1 MTLNIR
7 FVTLA
12 ALGAML
18 VGGVATAAE
27 LAGPARPGAVVTADG
42 AVADGPL
49 SPADAAEQAEQAIVV
64 GPSVPPAPSGSPTSS
79 TPAQLGT
86 WGWG

>member
-7 FVTLA
+7 FVTIA

-27 LAGPARPGAVVTADG
+27 LAGPTRSGAVVTADG
-42 AVADGPL
+42 TVAGGPQQGG
-49 SPADAAEQAEQAIVV
+49 DASSQAIVV
-64 GPSVPPAPSGSPTSS
+64 GPTPTPAPSGSPTSTEPPHS
-79 TPAQLGT
+79 DT

>member
-7 FVTLA
+7 FVTIA
-12 ALGAML
+12 ALGAVV
-18 VGGVATAAE
+18 VGGVAAAD
-27 LAGPARPGAVVTADG
+27 LAGPGRPGAVVTAGG

-49 SPADAAEQAEQAIVV
+49 SPADAAARAIVV
-64 GPSVPPAPSGSPTSS
+64 GPGVPPAPSASGSPTSAE
-79 TPAQLGT
+79 PAHADT

>member
-7 FVTLA
+7 FVTIA

-18 VGGVATAAE
+18 VGGIATAAE
-27 LAGPARPGAVVTADG
+27 LTGPTRPGAVVTADG
-42 AVADGPL
+42 AVVGGPQ
-49 SPADAAEQAEQAIVV
+49 SPADAGAQAIVV
-64 GPSVPPAPSGSPTSS
+64 GPTPAPTPSPSGSPTSTEPPHS
-79 TPAQLGT
+79 DT

>member
-7 FVTLA
+7 FVTIA

-27 LAGPARPGAVVTADG
+27 LAGPNGPSAVVTADG
-42 AVADGPL
+42 VVAGEPQT
-49 SPADAAEQAEQAIVV
+49 PTDAGAQAIVV
-64 GPSVPPAPSGSPTSS
+64 GPTPPATPSPSGSPTSTEPPHS
-79 TPAQLGT
+79 DT